1 MIALSIA
8 LIVCTALLCFRGIK
22 VDYKHTYT
30 ESFQEVKDTTNPVG
44 FQVDSD
50 LQDEQD
56 KDPIPTM
63 DDMVQA
69 LQDVIG
75 GIEDGDE

>member
-1 MIALSIA
+1 M
-8 LIVCTALLCFRGIK
+8 
-22 VDYKHTYT
+22 